1 MNWKLTRNN
10 NDDHNDSNNEMD
22 RLIDL
27 TVQ

>member
-10 NDDHNDSNNEMD
+10 NDDHNDNNNEMD